1 MVLNAKIF
9 FSLLSKKF
17 KYTDYK
23 SKIWQCRLLGLV
35 VGAGSEAPVS

>member
-9 FSLLSKKF
+9 FSLLLEYF

-23 SKIWQCRLLGLV
+23 SEKYGNVDFL
-35 VGAGSEAPVS
+35 A